1 MINFIFGGLA
11 LNVQVN
17 RLQEGYRLLEDVVVN
32 QDQVIIRKNSSL
44 TNELIRV
51 LQAYL
56 IKNVEVEKIDTPS
69 EQSSGTSEKWFSEER
84 KPSSFISRYLEIIEE
99 YKEMY
104 LSWGRG
110 SSIQISKV
118 RELLLPLLEHIN
130 NNEHQIFLLHHFST
144 KEEYMYQHPVAV
156 SLIANLIGRQIGL
169 SKGERIQL
177 SIAGFLIDCGMCK
190 INPSIILKK
199 ETLLPDEYEEIKRH
213 PVYSYQMTKNISTLS
228 HESKLAVLQHHER
241 LDGSGYPFKIDQTKI
256 HPFSQILAVADVYHA
271 MTSERVYRK
280 KQSPFKVLEE
290 MMQDSFG
297 KFDIQYIDTL
307 IQLISNFS
315 IGTKVRLTNNKTG
328 EIVFINPQNPIRP
341 LIRMDEDNEFIN
353 LLQHMDLYIDEV
365 I

>member
-1 MINFIFGGLA
+1 MS
-11 LNVQVN
+11 Q
-17 RLQEGYRLLEDVVVN
+17 LQEGYRLLEDVVVN
-32 QDQVIIRKNSSL
+32 QDQVIIRKNSLL

-56 IKNVEVEKIDTPS
+56 IKDVKVEKTDGPS
-69 EQSSGTSEKWFSEER
+69 EQNSGIHRNHDLDEIGEM
-84 KPSSFISRYLEIIEE
+84 SFISHYLEMIKE

-104 LSWGRG
+104 LSWKRG
-110 SSIQISKV
+110 SAIQISKI
-118 RELLLPLLEHIN
+118 RESLLPLLEHIN
-130 NNEHQIFLLHHFST
+130 GNEHQIFLLHHFST
-144 KEEYMYQHPVAV
+144 KEEYIYQHPVAV

-169 SKGERIQL
+169 SKGECIQL

-199 ETLLPDEYEEIKRH
+199 GALLPDEYEEIKRH
-213 PVYSYQMTKNISTLS
+213 PIYSYEMIKNISTLN

-241 LDGSGYPFKIDQTKI
+241 LDGSGYPFKINQTKI
-256 HPFSQILAVADVYHA
+256 HPFSQILAASDVYHA
-271 MTSERVYRK
+271 MTSERIYRK

-307 IQLISNFS
+307 VRSISNFS

-341 LIRMDEDNEFIN
+341 LIRMDEDHEFIN
-353 LLQHMDLYIDEV
+353 LLQHVDLHIDEV

>member
-1 MINFIFGGLA
+1 MK
-11 LNVQVN
+11 VPVN
-17 RLQEGYRLLEDVVVN
+17 RLIEGYRLLENVVVN
-32 QDQVIIRKNSSL
+32 HDQVIIHKNSML

-56 IKNVEVEKIDTPS
+56 IKAVEIETNDISP
-69 EQSSGTSEKWFSEER
+69 EQSPGASDEGVTDKQGQKLSL
-84 KPSSFISRYLEIIEE
+84 ISHYLKVIEE
-99 YKEMY
+99 YKKMY
-104 LSWGRG
+104 LSWRRG
-110 SSIQISKV
+110 GIIQISQV
-118 RELLLPLLEHIN
+118 RELLLPLLTN
-130 NNEHQIFLLHHFST
+130 VNQNENQIFLLHHFSN

-156 SLIANLIGRQIGL
+156 SLIANLIGRQTGL
-169 SKGERIQL
+169 TKGECIQL

-199 ETLLPDEYEEIKRH
+199 GALLPDEYEEIKRH
-213 PVYSYQMTKNISTLS
+213 PIYSYEMIKNIPTLN

-241 LDGSGYPFKIDQTKI
+241 LDGSGYPFKISQTKI

-307 IQLISNFS
+307 IRSISNFS

-341 LIRMDEDNEFIN
+341 LIRMDEDHEFIN
-353 LLQHMDLYIDEV
+353 LLQHLDLYIDEV

>member
-1 MINFIFGGLA
+1 MP
-11 LNVQVN
+11 VN
-17 RLQEGYRLLEDVVVN
+17 QLQEGCRLLEDVIVN
-32 QDQVIIRKNSSL
+32 QDQVIIRKNSLL

-51 LQAYL
+51 LKAYL
-56 IKNVEVEKIDTPS
+56 IKDVQIEKTDISS
-69 EQSSGTSEKWFSEER
+69 EQSPGTPENHFRVER
-84 KPSSFISRYLEIIEE
+84 KPLSFISRYLEIIEE

-110 SSIQISKV
+110 SVIQISKV
-118 RELLLPLLEHIN
+118 RELLIPLLEDISEN
-130 NNEHQIFLLHHFST
+130 QIFMLHHFST

-169 SKGERIQL
+169 SKGECIQL

-199 ETLLPDEYEEIKRH
+199 GTLLPDEYEEIKRH
-213 PVYSYQMTKNISTLS
+213 PVYSYQMTKNISTLN
-228 HESKLAVLQHHER
+228 HGSKLAILQHHER
-241 LDGSGYPFKIDQTKI
+241 LDGSGYPFKTDRTKI

-271 MTSERVYRK
+271 MTSERMYRK

-290 MMQDSFG
+290 MLQDSFG
-297 KFDIQYIDTL
+297 KFDIKYIDTL
-307 IQLISNFS
+307 VQSISNFS

-341 LIRMDEDNEFIN
+341 LIRMDEDHEFIN
-353 LLQHMDLYIDEV
+353 LLQHVDLYIDEV

>member
-1 MINFIFGGLA
+1 MP
-11 LNVQVN
+11 VN
-17 RLQEGYRLLEDVVVN
+17 QLQEGYRLLEDVVVN
-32 QDQVIIRKNSSL
+32 QDQVIIRKNSRL
-44 TNELIRV
+44 TSELIRV

-56 IKNVEVEKIDTPS
+56 IKDVKVEKTDILSGQDP
-69 EQSSGTSEKWFSEER
+69 GTSENYFSDER
-84 KPSSFISRYLEIIEE
+84 KQLSFIPRYLETIEK
-99 YKEMY
+99 YKKMY

-110 SSIQISKV
+110 SAIQISKV
-118 RELLLPLLEHIN
+118 RELLLPLLEHAN
-130 NNEHQIFLLHHFST
+130 ENEHQIFMLHHFST

-169 SKGERIQL
+169 SKGECIQL
-177 SIAGFLIDCGMCK
+177 SIAGFFIDCGTCK

-199 ETLLPDEYEEIKRH
+199 GALLPDEYEEIKKH
-213 PVYSYQMTKNISTLS
+213 PVYSYQMIKNISTLN

-241 LDGSGYPFKIDQTKI
+241 LDGSGYPFKINQIKI

-271 MTSERVYRK
+271 MTSERLYRK

-307 IQLISNFS
+307 VRSISNFS

-328 EIVFINPQNPIRP
+328 EIVFINPQNPTRP
-341 LIRMDEDNEFIN
+341 LIRIDEDHEFIN
-353 LLQHMDLYIDEV
+353 LSQHVDLYIDEV